1 MEYSQIILE
10 MLERI
15 KILES
20 KVQSLEEQNNMKS
33 TDNSTQMEKR
43 QLEKVSIKY
52 RKLTEYLLSSDEM
65 RISLSYKQIE
75 DILGFSLPQSAR
87 NHPQQ
92 FWANTATHSYA
103 SSWMAIGYR
112 TQVNIEKDE
121 VTFYKKVI

>member
-43 QLEKVSIKY
+43 QLEKQKMNAKVKAI
-52 RKLTEYLLSSDEM
+52 
-65 RISLSYKQIE
+65 IE
-75 DILGFSLPQSAR
+75 KHEADLGSLP
-87 NHPQQ
+87 
-92 FWANTATHSYA
+92 
-103 SSWMAIGYR
+103 G
-112 TQVNIEKDE
+112 EKDNFE
-121 VTFYKKVI
+121 NNKVLYRHVASQ